1 MTLRALL
8 ASACVLALPLLSQ
21 SQTME
26 LARVQAAHASLRQ
39 AQNQDD
45 RLALHGQL
53 QSLWVEAAE
62 AGQLMDVDWT
72 SWNEAVVDLGDGSD
86 RVVVYTWNVELDDR
100 TQRYGGWVAQAA
112 PESELGYTWT
122 ALSHDLEVDL
132 LDNNRMHRHDRWQG
146 GLYYD
151 GVLTLDKNTPVY
163 TMLAWDG
170 ADGLTNRKWVE
181 TIDLRNGR
189 VRFGSPRFEL
199 ADGLRKRHV
208 MAYADA
214 VQAVLRIE
222 REPLR
227 IIMDDLAPQDPAFQG
242 QPAFYGPTLSYNALT
257 WKNGRWHFQ
266 KNIAVANPE
275 DGQNREYRDPSLRR
289 RRRNR

>member
-1 MTLRALL
+1 
-8 ASACVLALPLLSQ
+8 
-21 SQTME
+21 ME
-26 LARVQAAHASLRQ
+26 LARVQAPMLLRQ

-45 RLALHGQL
+45 RMALHGQL
-53 QSLWVEAAE
+53 QALWVEAAQ

-72 SWNEAVVDLGDGSD
+72 SWNKPWSTSAMVRTVWWYTPGTSGGRPHPALRGVGGPGRRGLGAWVHLDG
-86 RVVVYTWNVELDDR
+86 VEPR
-100 TQRYGGWVAQAA
+100 PRGR
-112 PESELGYTWT
+112 P
-122 ALSHDLEVDL
+122 

-151 GVLTLDKNTPVY
+151 GVLTTDKNTPVY
-163 TMLAWDG
+163 TLLAWDG

-181 TIDLRNGR
+181 TVDLRNGR
-189 VRFGSPRFEL
+189 VRFRSPRFEL
-199 ADGLRKRHV
+199 AEGLRKRHV

-227 IIMDDLAPQDPAFQG
+227 IIMDDLAPQDPAFQVNL
-242 QPAFYGPTLSYNALT
+242 PFYGPTLSYNALT

-289 RRRNR
+289 RRCNR

>member
-1 MTLRALL
+1 M
-8 ASACVLALPLLSQ
+8 
-21 SQTME
+21 
-26 LARVQAAHASLRQ
+26 
-39 AQNQDD
+39 
-45 RLALHGQL
+45 
-53 QSLWVEAAE
+53 
-62 AGQLMDVDWT
+62 
-72 SWNEAVVDLGDGSD
+72 
-86 RVVVYTWNVELDDR
+86 
-100 TQRYGGWVAQAA
+100 AQAA
-112 PESELGYTWT
+112 PDSELGYTWT

-163 TMLAWDG
+163 TLLAWDG